1 MRVAD
6 FEEGLY
12 NIRVVPWRSGDA
24 TVCKTVY
31 TGSIPV
37 GTSRELRIKH
47 CHKKCPD
54 GVGAR
59 CVSRRILAILVERVI
74 LNSLGVFRHFGRSEP
89 YLLSEASIAPNV
101 DAGSDDERAEKHGA
115 CLESCAVQCLLLGSY
130 LLLAH
135 DFTFLCEPTRTGINP
150 LLVYY
155 ICADL
160 STLGLHF

>member
-47 CHKKCPD
+47 CHKKMP
-54 GVGAR
+54 R
-59 CVSRRILAILVERVI
+59 RSRGEVRI
-74 LNSLGVFRHFGRSEP
+74 
-89 YLLSEASIAPNV
+89 
-101 DAGSDDERAEKHGA
+101 K
-115 CLESCAVQCLLLGSY
+115 
-130 LLLAH
+130 
-135 DFTFLCEPTRTGINP
+135 
-150 LLVYY
+150 
-155 ICADL
+155 ADI
-160 STLGLHF
+160 SHSG